1 MNEDAAF
8 YTAAANNMAGLY
20 NTLCGFYFAT
30 LEHTV
35 KDFHFVLGST

>member
-8 YTAAANNMAGLY
+8 YTATANNMASLY
-20 NTLCGFYFAT
+20 NTLYGFYFAT

-35 KDFHFVLGST
+35 EDFHFMLCCT

>member
-1 MNEDAAF
+1 MNEDAAL
-8 YTAAANNMAGLY
+8 YTATANNMASLY

-35 KDFHFVLGST
+35 KDFHLVLSST